1 VRLSTAITREEE
13 ALPLELVEATPDS
26 VWFAGSK
33 SVVEAGA
40 RDRAPAADR
49 LGEALTSEAYCFLF
63 EVVRWKE
70 DCRVIAPTGGSE
82 QPFVRF
88 VTSAQVVPVLV
99 VAA

>member
-1 VRLSTAITREEE
+1 M
-13 ALPLELVEATPDS
+13 LPLELVEATPDS
-26 VWFAGSK
+26 VWFAGSE
-33 SVVEAGA
+33 SVVETIA
-40 RDRAPAADR
+40 RDRALAADR
-49 LGEALTSEAYCFLF
+49 LGEALTSEACFFPF

-88 VTSAQVVPVLV
+88 VASAQVVPVLL